1 MNKFA
6 RKFTLLTAMFV
17 TVAIA
22 AQGISAA
29 KAQTPVTVT
38 WFVGL
43 GTGTSAPQLAAEHK
57 VVDEFNATVG
67 AKDNITLVIQIAGNN
82 NTATDQLTT
91 ELNAG
96 AAPDIVGPVGV
107 AGSNAFVDQWMDLKP
122 LITKNHYNLNAF
134 DSGFVKFFQLANGG
148 YSAIPFAAYP
158 ALLYYNQAAFDDAQL
173 PYPPTKFGATYKLNG
188 KELPWNYDTLAQVAK
203 LLTVDK
209 NGNDATQSNFD
220 PKNIVQYGLN
230 FQWAAMRLILTDL
243 QPAAFYNAT
252 TKTVTIPS
260 AWKTATH
267 WVWDG
272 LWKDHYIS
280 TASAEASSLFAPS
293 AFASGHVAMAIV
305 PLWYTCC
312 LTDANGKALPIKWN
326 FGVVPNSLDGKPHVA
341 EDADTFRVMKST
353 KNPDQTFTV
362 LSYLLNDAVPELSVA
377 YGAYPARIDK
387 QAGFVTNM
395 NEKYTQGL
403 NWSVVTDSFNYLN
416 TAALHHEAYVPDFN
430 QVQDRFASFDSLL
443 FGDSGAKMDVD
454 GELTKL
460 QTDLNGM
467 VSGQFPTET
476 PAPTATTAAPAPTMM
491 GTMSATMMAT
501 MAPTASN

>member
-6 RKFTLLTAMFV
+6 RKFMLLTAMFV
-17 TVAIA
+17 TVAIV
-22 AQGISAA
+22 AQGFSAA

-43 GTGTSAPQLAAEHK
+43 GTGTSASQLAAEHK
-57 VVDEFNATVG
+57 VVDEFNKGVG

-91 ELNAG
+91 EMAAG

-107 AGSNAFVDQWMDLKP
+107 AGSNAFVDQWMDLAP
-122 LITKNHYNLNAF
+122 LISKNKYDLTAF
-134 DSGFVKFFQLANGG
+134 DPNFVKFFQLANGG
-148 YSAIPFAAYP
+148 YGAIPFAAYP

-188 KELPWNYDTLAQVAK
+188 KELPWNYTTLAEVAK

-209 NGNDATQSNFD
+209 AGNDATSAKFD

-230 FQWAAMRLILTDL
+230 FQWAAMRLILTDI
-243 QPAAFYNAT
+243 QPAAFYDAAK
-252 TKTVTIPS
+252 KTVTIPS
-260 AWKTATH
+260 AWKTATQ

-280 TASAEASSLFAPS
+280 TSSAEASSLFSPS
-293 AFASGHVAMAIV
+293 AFASGHIAMAIV

-312 LTDANGKALPIKWN
+312 LTDGTTGKALPVKWN
-326 FGVVPNSLDGKPHVA
+326 FGVVPASLDGKPHVA
-341 EDADTFRVMKST
+341 EDADTFRIMKST
-353 KNPDQTFTV
+353 KNADAAFTV
-362 LSYLLNDAVPELSVA
+362 LSYLLNDAVPELSLA
-377 YGAYPARIDK
+377 YGAYPARTSD
-387 QAGFVTNM
+387 QAGFQKSLSAT
-395 NEKYTQGL
+395 YTQGL
-403 NWSVVTDSFNYLN
+403 NFSVITDSFKYLN
-416 TAALHHEAYVPDFN
+416 SAALHHEAYVPDFN

-443 FGDSGAKMDVD
+443 FGDGGAKMDVNA
-454 GELTKL
+454 ELAKL
-460 QTDLNGM
+460 EKDLNGM

-476 PAPTATTAAPAPTMM
+476 PVPTATTAAPTMAAPTMAAP
-491 GTMSATMMAT
+491 TMAATMG
-501 MAPTASN
+501 S